1 MNQGKS
7 DIIAKRKVQ
16 VLFRN
21 KNKNKTKNKTKQ
33 NKTKK
38 PPKYDNHMQIMLIN
52 INDVT
57 IWMKKGMG

>member
-16 VLFRN
+16 ALFRN
-21 KNKNKTKNKTKQ
+21 KQKY
-33 NKTKK
+33 
-38 PPKYDNHMQIMLIN
+38 KYDNDMQIMLIN

-57 IWMKKGMG
+57 IKRKRGWAN

>member
-16 VLFRN
+16 ALFTN
-21 KNKNKTKNKTKQ
+21 KQKS
-33 NKTKK
+33 
-38 PPKYDNHMQIMLIN
+38 KYNNHMHIMLMN

-57 IWMKKGMG
+57 I